1 MRVLLDESLPRDL
14 ARHLLGHEVSTVQR
28 EGWAGAKNGELLRLA
43 REAGFA
49 ALVTADRN
57 MEHQQSIARSGL
69 ALVVLR
75 GRSTRLPD
83 LLALVPRLLEVLPGV
98 QAGRVTHVA
107 G

>member
-1 MRVLLDESLPRDL
+1 VRVLLDESLPRDL
-14 ARHLLGHEVSTVQR
+14 GPALVGHDVTTVQR
-28 EGWAGAKNGELLRLA
+28 AGWAGLKNGDLLRAA

-57 MEHQQSIARSGL
+57 MEHQQNVARSGL

-75 GRSTRLPD
+75 ARSTRLPD
-83 LLALVPRLLEVLPGV
+83 LLPLVPRLLEVLPGV
-98 QAGRVTHVA
+98 RPGEVTHVA